1 VEGNRIVRYSYG
13 ADGNRAVKYSER
25 GETFYF
31 NSMWQSMA
39 TGSRQS
45 KHIYVGTERIVT
57 RLGDYQHDT
66 TAFNKINTYYYH
78 GDHLGSA
85 QYVTDWEGEE
95 YERNEYTPYGE
106 LWIEKRRD
114 EAIDRM
120 PFKFTGKELD
130 EETGLYYYGARY
142 LDPKASRWISAD
154 PALGEYLPGTG
165 RGRDLPGMGGVYNLV
180 NMQVYHYAG
189 NNPVRYIDPDGR
201 VSIDT
206 VQSVIDITGALYL
219 YLGPTG
225 FFVML
230 GCAVYVGWMLWD
242 SGVLP
247 KGIELGKDFIAW
259 LAKHGISGFKGV
271 FGMGDNVTGKFDGSN
286 KAVTVDIKVD
296 NSPPKPLPPE
306 LKDPKVPKTPLPE
319 YDPENP
325 PEGYTPPPPPP
336 DDIFKIPP
344 SWIEEVERELG
355 IKR

>member
-1 VEGNRIVRYSYG
+1 
-13 ADGNRAVKYSER
+13 
-25 GETFYF
+25 
-31 NSMWQSMA
+31 MWQSMA

-57 RLGDYQHDT
+57 RLGDYRHDT

-106 LWIEKRRD
+106 LWVEKRRD

-142 LDPKASRWISAD
+142 LDPKASRWLSAD

-201 VSIDT
+201 
-206 VQSVIDITGALYL
+206 LL
-219 YLGPTG
+219 LG
-225 FFVML
+225 
-230 GCAVYVGWMLWD
+230 D
-242 SGVLP
+242 
-247 KGIELGKDFIAW
+247 DFIFS
-259 LAKHGISGFKGV
+259 LVVNLTPLRDDGILKGTWNNFINSWKLIWHLMAHPLQTIWSLPQDILGTLIGYFVVEIGGGIAEEEDGFLYITVPSATRRAITFGSI
-271 FGMGDNVTGKFDGSN
+271 GMGLGDHDTKVHERGHYYQSLLTSWFYLLFVGLPSILHAIRHDKHCNGQDYFHYWTESSADQLTNEGK
-286 KAVTVDIKVD
+286 
-296 NSPPKPLPPE
+296 PYP
-306 LKDPKVPKTPLPE
+306 
-319 YDPENP
+319 
-325 PEGYTPPPPPP
+325 
-336 DDIFKIPP
+336 
-344 SWIEEVERELG
+344 W
-355 IKR
+355 